1 MQSRNVQGMRI
12 VMTCKTDFGISEF
25 KSIAGKK
32 GLGAGW
38 IRLFLLALDQYRVFD
53 KPLSP
58 CLIPPHSS
66 TPLLSLSQ
74 WQYKRRNVASNLF
87 EKCHQRDVVNSD
99 EAFHGL
105 LPRRA
110 LIGPRDVSG

>member
-1 MQSRNVQGMRI
+1 M
-12 VMTCKTDFGISEF
+12 E
-25 KSIAGKK
+25 AGR
-32 GLGAGW
+32 
-38 IRLFLLALDQYRVFD
+38 IRLFLLVLDQYPVFD

-58 CLIPPHSS
+58 CLIP
-66 TPLLSLSQ
+66 LQ

-105 LPRRA
+105 LPRCA